1 MLTLHVGG
9 EMKLRLGVMIE
20 ETWSFFHEVYA
31 DFQEHYATALFRR
44 RRVALP
50 ILQARVNDLLF
61 RRDLR
66 AFLHDNDV
74 VFCEWASELLA
85 AASCFPKA
93 CPLVTRLH
101 RYELYQW
108 ADQVNWD
115 AVDRVILVSQA
126 KRREF
131 ATRFPAHAAK
141 AVVIPEAVSL
151 SRFRSRIKPFAGDI
165 GILCHLTPRKRV
177 YELILAFADLIRL
190 DDGFHLHIG
199 GGRHARFGDYYA
211 ALHDLVRGLGLE
223 GHVTFYGHVAQPE
236 EWYRRIDIFIS
247 NSSSEGLQV
256 SPLEAIASGCYCLS
270 HRWAG
275 AEEMLPTENLFYTD
289 QELIDRILS
298 YAQLSQP
305 QREEAIAALQA
316 IVRDRFDVARTTA
329 QIRQV
334 IDEVAAR
341 A

>member
-1 MLTLHVGG
+1 METR
-9 EMKLRLGVMIE
+9 LRLGVAIA
-20 ETWSFFHEVYA
+20 ETWSFFHEIYA
-31 DFQEHYATALFRR
+31 DFQQHYRTTLFRQR
-44 RRVALP
+44 QIALP
-50 ILQARVNDLLF
+50 VLQTRVNDHLF
-61 RRDLR
+61 RRDLG
-66 AFLHDNDV
+66 AFLRGNDV
-74 VFCEWASELLA
+74 VFCEWASQLLA
-85 AASCFPKA
+85 AASLLPRA

-108 ADQVNWD
+108 ADRINWD
-115 AVDRVILVSQA
+115 AVDRIIVVSQA

-131 ATRFPAHAAK
+131 AERFPAHAAK
-141 AVVIPEAVSL
+141 IVVIPEAVSL

-190 DDGFHLHIG
+190 DDRFHLHIG
-199 GGRHARFGDYYA
+199 GGRHERFGDYYV
-211 ALHDLVRGLGLE
+211 ALHDLVRELGLE
-223 GHVTFYGHVAQPE
+223 ERVTFYGHVAQPE

-247 NSSSEGLQV
+247 NSYSEGLQV

-275 AEEMLPTENLFYTD
+275 AEEMLPSENLFYTN
-289 QELIDRILS
+289 QELIDRILR
-298 YAQLSQP
+298 YASCPQL

-316 IVRDRFDVARTTA
+316 IIRERFDVARTTA

>member
-1 MLTLHVGG
+1 MVR
-9 EMKLRLGVMIE
+9 LRLGVMIE

-31 DFQEHYATALFRR
+31 DFQQHYRTTLFRR
-44 RRVALP
+44 RQVALP
-50 ILQARVNDLLF
+50 VFQTRVNDYLF
-61 RRDLR
+61 HRDLG
-66 AFLHDNDV
+66 AFLRGNDV

-85 AASCFPKA
+85 AASRLPRA

-108 ADQVNWD
+108 ADRVNWD
-115 AVDRVILVSQA
+115 AVDRVIVVSQA

-141 AVVIPEAVSL
+141 AIVIPEAVSL
-151 SRFRSRIKPFAGDI
+151 SRFRSQIKPFAGDI

-190 DDGFHLHIG
+190 DDRFHLHIG
-199 GGRHARFGDYYA
+199 GGRHERFGDYYV
-211 ALHDLVRGLGLE
+211 ALRDLVRGLGLE
-223 GHVTFYGHVAQPE
+223 KYVTFYGHVAQPE
-236 EWYRRIDIFIS
+236 EWYRRIDIFVS
-247 NSSSEGLQV
+247 NSYSEGLQV

-275 AEEMLPTENLFYTD
+275 AEEMLPAENLFYTN
-289 QELIDRILS
+289 QELIARILH
-298 YAQLSQP
+298 YANRPQR
-305 QREEAIAALQA
+305 QREEEIAALQA
-316 IVRDRFDVARTTA
+316 VIRERFDVARTTA

-341 A
+341 S